1 MSHDDELE
9 LFEALEPLDELSI
22 DFSELDRE
30 DATASHR
37 EEMTRWSETSGHVR
51 NYRDSLIPLATMDN
65 RLKMITHNAAFAQ
78 QIIRGANISG
88 LSFFQI
94 FDPFDNAQQTID
106 IHKSLKSHL
115 TGFSWRGRV
124 RISHKDFLKIEAN
137 ALISPVFPSGD
148 SLRSPMGYLCLF
160 DNVTEEN
167 RNLLHK
173 TFLSLLEASKLKDND
188 TGFHIKRV
196 GEYSRLMA
204 KHLFTL
210 QTYPAV
216 DAQFIEDIT
225 FLAPMHDVGK
235 IGTPDEIL
243 HKKGPLTDWEW
254 EIMREHTINGGF
266 ILGSY
271 PSAMANQIPL
281 FHHERWD
288 GSGYPYQF
296 SEEMIPLSAR
306 IVALADVYDALRMTR
321 SYKEGFS
328 HQKAVSIIEQSSG
341 KHFDPALVKEFFVL
355 ENRFEETFNM
365 LADKT

>member
-1 MSHDDELE
+1 MSDDIFIEELQPLEE
-9 LFEALEPLDELSI
+9 LDFEAPEI
-22 DFSELDRE
+22 DRE
-30 DATASHR
+30 DTTASHR
-37 EEMTRWSETSGHVR
+37 EEMTRWSETSEHVK
-51 NYRDSLIPLATMDN
+51 NYMNSCIPLVTMDN
-65 RLKMITHNAAFAQ
+65 RLKIIGYNKAFLQ
-78 QIIRGANISG
+78 QIVRETEVSH
-88 LSFFQI
+88 LSIFQI
-94 FDPFDNAQQTID
+94 FDPFENAQQTID
-106 IHKSLKSHL
+106 IHKSLKSNL

-124 RISHKDFLKIEAN
+124 RISHKAFLKIEAN

-148 SLRSPMGYLCLF
+148 SLRGPMGYLCLF
-160 DNVTEEN
+160 DDVTEEN

-204 KHLFTL
+204 KHLYAL
-210 QTYPAV
+210 QTNPEV

-243 HKKGPLTDWEW
+243 HKKGPLTEWEW

-266 ILGSY
+266 ILSSY
-271 PSAMANQIPL
+271 PSPMANQIPL

-296 SEEMIPLSAR
+296 SENMIPLSAR

-328 HQKAVSIIEQSSG
+328 HEKAATLIEQGAG
-341 KHFDPALVKEFFVL
+341 KHFDPFLVKQFFIL
-355 ENRFEETFNM
+355 ESRFEDTFNM
-365 LADKT
+365 LADNS

>member
-1 MSHDDELE
+1 MTDDYEI
-9 LFEALEPLDELSI
+9 EALEPLE
-22 DFSELDRE
+22 ELDYIHPE
-30 DATASHR
+30 LDKENSLASHH
-37 EEMTRWSETSGHVR
+37 EEMVIWSETSEHVK
-51 NYRDSLIPLATMDN
+51 NYRNSYIPIATLDS
-65 RLKMITHNAAFAQ
+65 RLKIVSYNESFFQ
-78 QIIRGANISG
+78 QIIRGAEVSG
-88 LSFFQI
+88 FSLFQI
-94 FDPFDNAQQTID
+94 LDPFENAKQTIE
-106 IHKSLKSHL
+106 IHKSLKSEL

-124 RISHKDFLKIEAN
+124 KVSHKDFLTIEAN
-137 ALISPVFPSGD
+137 ALISPVFPSGE
-148 SLRSPMGYLCLF
+148 SLRGPMGYLCIF
-160 DNVTEEN
+160 DDVTEEN

-196 GEYSRLMA
+196 GEYSRILA
-204 KHLFTL
+204 KHLFSL
-210 QTYPAV
+210 QTYPEV

-243 HKKGPLTDWEW
+243 HKKGPLTEWEW

-271 PSAMANQIPL
+271 PSPMANQIPL

-296 SEEMIPLSAR
+296 SENMIPLAAR
-306 IVALADVYDALRMTR
+306 IVALADVYDALRMSR

-328 HQKAVSIIEQSSG
+328 HEKAASIIEQGAG
-341 KHFDPALVKEFFVL
+341 KHFDPFLVKQFFIL
-355 ENRFEETFNM
+355 ENRFEDTFNM
-365 LADKT
+365 LADKP